1 MVEVMNHQTH
11 NRSIIDQFTKQAIP
25 FSKKSQLSS
34 EEILEL
40 MVDACGVTAR
50 DTVLDVACG
59 PGLTACAFAKAA
71 ARVTGIDITPAMIE
85 RAKARQ
91 TKMSLTNLTW
101 QVGDILSLPFPDA
114 SFSLVATRYSFHHL
128 LDTRAALAEMKRVC
142 EPGGKVLVM
151 DAAPESGKADA
162 YNLMEK
168 LRDPSHVRAA

>member
-40 MVDACGVTAR
+40 MLDVCGVTPQ

-59 PGLTACAFAKAA
+59 PGLTACAFAKTA

-85 RAKARQ
+85 RAKTRQ
-91 TKMSLTNLTW
+91 EEMGLMNLAW
-101 QVGDILSLPFPDA
+101 RVGGILALPFPDPA
-114 SFSLVATRYSFHHL
+114 FPLVVTPFSFHLLVA
-128 LDTRAALAEMKRVC
+128 
-142 EPGGKVLVM
+142 
-151 DAAPESGKADA
+151 AP
-162 YNLMEK
+162 
-168 LRDPSHVRAA
+168 